1 MIEFM
6 FASQFCWWSTFHFIF
21 TVIFI
26 TCAYCLYLF
35 IYSLA
40 LHSGTCF
47 ASHWRVRRKVST
59 ASSCQPL
66 DWKQIASAHCFE
78 PSDAERSPRK
88 ACWANCEARTIS
100 LVDENLTGWDHRWI
114 LLKAD
119 KITDEMSDD
128 KQAKQNAKVKFL
140 AEATNAIFSIII

>member
-1 MIEFM
+1 M
-6 FASQFCWWSTFHFIF
+6 SRTSTISDDRIYVCFIILLMKHIPFHFYRYIHHGVR
-21 TVIFI
+21 TACI
-26 TCAYCLYLF
+26 YSF

-40 LHSGTCF
+40 LHSGACF

-78 PSDAERSPRK
+78 PPNAERSPRK

-119 KITDEMSDD
+119 KKWWNEWW
-128 KQAKQNAKVKFL
+128 
-140 AEATNAIFSIII
+140 